1 MGTNNNEF
9 PIAGDFTGK
18 EEDLHEYHRG
28 KESEGSILDFCNFP
42 CLWIKTSLC
51 S

>member
-1 MGTNNNEF
+1 MGKNINEF
-9 PIAGDFTGK
+9 PIAGDLTGQ

-28 KESEGSILDFCNFP
+28 KETESSVLDFFNFP
-42 CLWIKTSLC
+42 CLWIEASLC